1 MTLPPIDKKIGA
13 GGDRWVEFIFSLP
26 SYVEIFGKEAYMAAK
41 PKTYQDLMEEAK
53 KYGVDNNALFV
64 QAAEQYSMQ
73 FAVIQQIKRTLQK
86 DKNLITSKEY
96 VKGREN
102 VCAHPLIRELP
113 KHVDSANKTL
123 GVMLEILTK
132 LGKPPAPEGKLAEL
146 MRDA

>member
-1 MTLPPIDKKIGA
+1 
-13 GGDRWVEFIFSLP
+13 
-26 SYVEIFGKEAYMAAK
+26 MAAK

-53 KYGVDNNALFV
+53 KYGVDKNALFV

-73 FAVIQQIKRTLQK
+73 FAVIQQIKRTLQR